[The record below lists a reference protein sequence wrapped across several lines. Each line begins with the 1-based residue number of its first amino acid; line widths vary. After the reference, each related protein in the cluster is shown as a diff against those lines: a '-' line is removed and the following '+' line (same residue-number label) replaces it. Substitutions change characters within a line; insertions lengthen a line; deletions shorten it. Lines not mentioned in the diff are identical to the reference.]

1 MYKNNINNNISD
13 TGDRWG
19 SYMHTVR
26 GKVAEQQD
34 TKINSSGN
42 IWRMY

>member
-1 MYKNNINNNISD
+1 MYKNNIHISD
-13 TGDRWG
+13 TGDILG

-34 TKINSSGN
+34 KKK
-42 IWRMY
+42 W